1 MRILRDFSVDTT
13 VLGTTVLGTTV
24 LGTSSL
30 LALVMGGDSF
40 PVTAPPGHRPAA
52 VADRAPVGQWRSA
65 DGVVRLEIKTDG
77 TYAGAVA
84 GRKRAARG
92 TYRVDGTTMTLRDD
106 TGLRTPVTL
115 YDGEL
120 EMAGHRLGRA

>member
-1 MRILRDFSVDTT
+1 MRPFREFSVD
-13 VLGTTVLGTTV
+13 TTV

-30 LALVMGGDSF
+30 LALAMGRAASET
-40 PVTAPPGHRPAA
+40 TAPAGHQPTVLASNA
-52 VADRAPVGQWRSA
+52 VVGRWRSA

-84 GRKRAARG
+84 GRKRAPHG
-92 TYRVDGTTMTLRDD
+92 TYRVEGTTLTLRDD

-115 YDGEL
+115 YEDGL
-120 EMAGHRLGRA
+120 EMAGRRLGRA

>member
-1 MRILRDFSVDTT
+1 MRISRDISVD
-13 VLGTTVLGTTV
+13 TTV

-30 LALVMGGDSF
+30 LALAMGTDSSGA
-40 PVTAPPGHRPAA
+40 TAPSRHQPATIA
-52 VADRAPVGQWRSA
+52 SRALVGRWRSA
-65 DGVVRLEIKTDG
+65 DGAVRLEIKIDG

-84 GRKRAARG
+84 GRKRAAHG
-92 TYRVDGTTMTLRDD
+92 TYRLDGPTMTLRDD
-106 TGLRTPVTL
+106 TGLRTPVTV

>member
-1 MRILRDFSVDTT
+1 MRLSRDTSVDTT
-13 VLGTTVLGTTV
+13 VLGA
-24 LGTSSL
+24 SSL
-30 LALVMGGDSF
+30 LALAIGTGVS
-40 PVTAPPGHRPAA
+40 TAIAPPGHPPTP
-52 VADRAPVGQWRSA
+52 VASRALVGRWRSA
-65 DGVVRLEIKTDG
+65 DGNVRLEIKTDG

-84 GRKRAARG
+84 GRKRTAHG

>member
-1 MRILRDFSVDTT
+1 MRIFRDISVD
-13 VLGTTVLGTTV
+13 TTV

-30 LALVMGGDSF
+30 LALAMGRAGSG
-40 PVTAPPGHRPAA
+40 VTAPPGHQPATLASEA
-52 VADRAPVGQWRSA
+52 VVGRWRSA

-84 GRKRAARG
+84 GRKRSPHG
-92 TYRVDGTTMTLRDD
+92 TYRVDGTTLTLRDD

-115 YDGEL
+115 YDDEL
-120 EMAGHRLGRA
+120 EMAGRRLGRA